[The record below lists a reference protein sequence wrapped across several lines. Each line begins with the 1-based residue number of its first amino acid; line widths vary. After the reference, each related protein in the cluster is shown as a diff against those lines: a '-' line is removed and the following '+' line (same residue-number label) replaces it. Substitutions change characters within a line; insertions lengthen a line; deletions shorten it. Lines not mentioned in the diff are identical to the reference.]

1 MTQTFP
7 QDELTMVSIRNPLNT
22 CIFAPM
28 VEINPYQQRA
38 PDMQTHVINASD
50 DNERAIFADIDSSRL
65 RNEPLRGRVL
75 HACEK

>member
-28 VEINPYQQRA
+28 VEINPYQHFVPDHGMKQATLSLGIKRA
-38 PDMQTHVINASD
+38 NQIYY
-50 DNERAIFADIDSSRL
+50 
-65 RNEPLRGRVL
+65 GG
-75 HACEK
+75 